1 MKSKALKAVVTFIA
15 LVFLG
20 LAAGCGGGGSDIT
33 GSTNNPTSSVL
44 NGSAQ

>member
-1 MKSKALKAVVTFIA
+1 MKNKALKAFATFIA

-20 LAAGCGGGGSDIT
+20 LAAGCGGGGSDVN
-33 GSTNNPTSSVL
+33 GSINNPTSSAL

>member
-1 MKSKALKAVVTFIA
+1 MKNKVLKAFATFIA

-20 LAAGCGGGGSDIT
+20 LAAGCGGGSDIT